1 MIRIAIDGPSGAG
14 KSTIAKAVAVKLGFY
29 YVDTG
34 AIYRSVGLYVSRVGR
49 CDDVEFVES
58 CLPEILI
65 EMTYG
70 EDGLQHMIL
79 NEEDVTG
86 AIRENEV
93 SAYAA
98 QVSAIPAVRSYL
110 LDMQRS
116 LAQKHNVILDGR
128 DIGTVV
134 LPEAD
139 LKIYLTASV
148 GQRAKRRWKELQ
160 ETGDDTLLETITEQ
174 IAQRDYADM
183 HREIAPLRQAED
195 AVLVDTSDMTLDE
208 SIETV
213 YQLALKLTDAQ

>member
-1 MIRIAIDGPSGAG
+1 MISIAIDGPSGAG
-14 KSTIAKAVAVKLGFY
+14 KSTIAKAVAAKLGFY

-34 AIYRSVGLYVSRVGR
+34 AIYRSVGLYISRAGR
-49 CDDVEFVES
+49 CDDTGFVEL

-65 EMTYG
+65 EIAYG
-70 EDGLQHMIL
+70 EDGLQHIIL
-79 NEEDVTG
+79 NGENVTS
-86 AIRENEV
+86 AIRENAV

-98 QVSAIPAVRSYL
+98 QVSSIPAVRSYL

-116 LAQKHNVILDGR
+116 LAQKNNVIMDGR

-134 LPEAD
+134 LPKAD

-148 GQRAKRRWKELQ
+148 GQRAKRCWKELQ
-160 ETGDDTLLETITEQ
+160 EKGDNTTLETISKQ

-195 AVLVDTSDMTLDE
+195 AILVDTSDMTLDE

-213 YQLALKLTDAQ
+213 YHLALKKTNAE